1 MPSSLGT
8 RDTRESLH
16 NPDMRQTCLHE
27 AGAAIDAWAM
37 AGGSETLLRESP
49 PSRCGAHMDF
59 GDETGSRL
67 LVQAERLAERLIVG
81 RHRDVALP
89 PDLSEKLPAN
99 GADAATVASN
109 MGEAD
114 SWAMLNRYA
123 STGANAKRATVGSME
138 RIA

>member
-1 MPSSLGT
+1 
-8 RDTRESLH
+8 
-16 NPDMRQTCLHE
+16 
-27 AGAAIDAWAM
+27 
-37 AGGSETLLRESP
+37 
-49 PSRCGAHMDF
+49 MDF

-123 STGANAKRATVGSME
+123 STGASAKRATVGSME

>member
-1 MPSSLGT
+1 
-8 RDTRESLH
+8 
-16 NPDMRQTCLHE
+16 
-27 AGAAIDAWAM
+27 
-37 AGGSETLLRESP
+37 
-49 PSRCGAHMDF
+49 MDF

-67 LVQAERLAERLIVG
+67 LVQVERLAERLIVG

>member
-1 MPSSLGT
+1 
-8 RDTRESLH
+8 
-16 NPDMRQTCLHE
+16 
-27 AGAAIDAWAM
+27 
-37 AGGSETLLRESP
+37 
-49 PSRCGAHMDF
+49 MDF
-59 GDETGSRL
+59 GDETGSQP

-114 SWAMLNRYA
+114 SWAMPNRYA